1 MIDKV
6 PRFRAKRQSDGE
18 YVEGSLI
25 MREGSYF
32 AYILTDDNFSHMTT
46 DIATGSDCR
55 CKLVRIMENTIG
67 QIC

>member
-18 YVEGSLI
+18 YVEGS
-25 MREGSYF
+25 YF

-46 DIATGSDCR
+46 DIAIGSDCR
-55 CKLVRIMENTIG
+55 CKLVRIMENTIE

>member
-25 MREGSYF
+25 MSSKYLPF
-32 AYILTDDNFSHMTT
+32 A
-46 DIATGSDCR
+46 
-55 CKLVRIMENTIG
+55 
-67 QIC
+67 